1 MKNGRVL
8 SNFHSVF
15 TSYIH
20 IICMHNLAQYCAL
33 STYSYTHNYKL
44 QIYYIFDYVINK
56 LLVMIL
62 IT

>member
-1 MKNGRVL
+1 MKNGPVL

-20 IICMHNLAQYCAL
+20 ITYMHNLAQYCTL

-44 QIYYIFDYVINK
+44 QIYYIFDVINK